1 MTKAVAAP
9 GLLDEARSVLPW
21 IVAVRRRLHAEPEL
35 GLQLPKTQATIASE
49 LEALGVTPRL
59 GGTTTS
65 VTALIEAARPG
76 PAILL
81 RADMDALPLHED
93 TGLDFA
99 STTPGVM
106 HACGHDAHV
115 AMLLGAARLLI
126 ERRAELPRPVL
137 LMFQPGEEGFHGARY
152 MLDEGLL
159 DGGPVKGAFA
169 IHIETRYD
177 SGTINIRPGP
187 ELAAGDTIRI
197 TVHGRGGHASAPHLA
212 ADPIPVAA
220 EIVLALQ
227 TMVTRRVHAFDPAVI
242 TIANIAAGTTTNI
255 IPETAFMQGTMR
267 TVSEEARAAVR
278 GYIRQV
284 VAGIS
289 AAHDMTADVQIEPGY
304 PVTVNDA
311 DFTEIVRTVATELL
325 GPAAVQTM
333 PAPLMGS
340 EDFSYILQRV
350 RGAFAFL
357 GARPAGLDPGAAP
370 PNHSNRV
377 VFDEGAMPVGAALY
391 AAVALRRAAGDGSK
405 ETGADGTR

>member
-1 MTKAVAAP
+1 
-9 GLLDEARSVLPW
+9 
-21 IVAVRRRLHAEPEL
+21 
-35 GLQLPKTQATIASE
+35 
-49 LEALGVTPRL
+49 
-59 GGTTTS
+59 
-65 VTALIEAARPG
+65 
-76 PAILL
+76 
-81 RADMDALPLHED
+81 MDALPLHED

>member
-1 MTKAVAAP
+1 
-9 GLLDEARSVLPW
+9 
-21 IVAVRRRLHAEPEL
+21 
-35 GLQLPKTQATIASE
+35 
-49 LEALGVTPRL
+49 
-59 GGTTTS
+59 
-65 VTALIEAARPG
+65 
-76 PAILL
+76 
-81 RADMDALPLHED
+81 
-93 TGLDFA
+93 
-99 STTPGVM
+99 
-106 HACGHDAHV
+106 
-115 AMLLGAARLLI
+115 
-126 ERRAELPRPVL
+126 
-137 LMFQPGEEGFHGARY
+137 

-391 AAVALRRAAGDGSK
+391 AAVALRREAGDGSK